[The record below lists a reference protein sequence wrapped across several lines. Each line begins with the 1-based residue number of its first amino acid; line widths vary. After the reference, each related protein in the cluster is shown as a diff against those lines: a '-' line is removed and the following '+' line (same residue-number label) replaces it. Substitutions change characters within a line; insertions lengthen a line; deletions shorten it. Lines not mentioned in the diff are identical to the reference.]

1 MSCAIEEIPL
11 PGATPGT
18 ARQVMLRRYGKA
30 GARPRAYLQ
39 ASIHADETPALL
51 VAHHLARL
59 LDEAAAAGKVTGE
72 IVLVPYANPLGLGNF
87 LNAYHLGRYEL
98 GGAGNFNRNW
108 PDYLE
113 PVADKVA
120 PKLTDDG
127 EVNVALIRAA
137 MAEVVEALPASSEI
151 QGLRRALA
159 REACQSD
166 LVLDLHCDDEAL
178 MHLFI
183 IPALWPAAADLAAE
197 LQCRAVMTSDPAGGD
212 PFDEAFSSVWTRLAE
227 RFPEHPIPQ
236 GCFSATVE
244 LRGQADVSDDLATA
258 DADALFRVLQRR
270 GLIAGDPGPLPEA
283 LCGATRLDAADS
295 VKAPA
300 AGVLSYKAA
309 LGDQV
314 SAGQVIAELVDPA
327 AKDPARGRRP
337 ITTRASGLLLSR
349 RLLKY
354 VTPGTTVA
362 KVVGDQPLDH
372 REGGYLLED

>member
-1 MSCAIEEIPL
+1 MTRSIEEISL
-11 PGATPGT
+11 PGSTPGT
-18 ARQVMLRRYGKA
+18 ARRVMLRRYGAA

-39 ASIHADETPALL
+39 ASVHADETPALL

-59 LDEAAAAGKVTGE
+59 LDAAAAAGEITGE
-72 IVLVPYANPLGLGNF
+72 IVLVPYANPLGLGNVV
-87 LNAYHLGRYEL
+87 NAYHLGRYEL

-108 PDYLE
+108 PDLLA

-120 PKLTDDG
+120 GKLTDNG
-127 EVNVALIRAA
+127 EANVALIRAA
-137 MAEVVEALPASSEI
+137 MAEVVAALPAASEI
-151 QGLRRALA
+151 QGLRRVLA

-166 LVLDLHCDDEAL
+166 LVLDLHCDDDAL

-197 LQCRAVMTSDPAGGD
+197 LECRAVMTSDPAGGD

-227 RFPEHPIPQ
+227 RFPDHPIPQ

-244 LRGQADVSDDLATA
+244 LRGQADVA
-258 DADALFRVLQRR
+258 DALAAADAAALFRVLQRR
-270 GLIAGDPGPLPEA
+270 GVIAGDPGPIPAA
-283 LCGATRLDAADS
+283 LCTATRLDAADS

-300 AGVLSYKAA
+300 AGVLSYTAA

-314 SAGQVIAELVDPA
+314 SAGQMIAELIDPA
-327 AKDPARGRRP
+327 AEDPAKGRQP
-337 ITTRASGLLLSR
+337 IVTRASGLLLSR

-362 KVVGDQPLDH
+362 KVVGDQPLGH